1 MFIFGHLFRA
11 IAVILDKTLYL
22 YSWVVLVAVLLTWV
36 SPDPSSP
43 LVRLLRSVT
52 EPVFDWVRRHLP
64 FAQVGMLDL
73 APMLVLFTIWFL
85 RLFLVPSL
93 FDLGYRLQ

>member
-1 MFIFGHLFRA
+1 MFVFGHLFRA
-11 IAVILDKTLYL
+11 VAVILDKTLLL
-22 YSWVVLVAVLLTWV
+22 YGWVVLAAVLLTWV
-36 SPDPSSP
+36 SPDPSNP
-43 LVRLLRSVT
+43 IVRILRGAT
-52 EPVFDWVRRHLP
+52 DPVFDWVRRHLP

-73 APMLVLFTIWFL
+73 SPMLVLFTIWFL